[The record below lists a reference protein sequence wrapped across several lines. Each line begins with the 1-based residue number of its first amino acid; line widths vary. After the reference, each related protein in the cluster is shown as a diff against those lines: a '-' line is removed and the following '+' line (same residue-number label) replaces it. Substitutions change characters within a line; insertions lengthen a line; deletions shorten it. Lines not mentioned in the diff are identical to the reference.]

1 MPEQLPSNL
10 SQKIRVLFTDV
21 DDTLTFN
28 GEIPFETIQAIHQ
41 LRAAGI
47 LVVPVTGASAGW
59 CDCLLKTLPIKY
71 IVGENGAFYM
81 EQAEGGHTIIH
92 YLKAAEQVD
101 QDLDELKELAIKL
114 KKTFPDIGFT
124 QDQNFRISDV
134 ALDIGQAV
142 KVDFFRAKQATE
154 WLKSQGVNAKLSSIH
169 INIWIGDYNKASGAM
184 AWLETQQIALGEC
197 AFIGDSTNDE
207 AMFESI
213 PLTVG
218 VANVQR
224 FLPTLSHKPD
234 YITQQNG
241 GLGFIELANALLDK
255 KIEYK
260 IY

>member
-1 MPEQLPSNL
+1 MTMPEQLPSHL
-10 SQKIRVLFTDV
+10 SQNIRVLFTDV
-21 DDTLTFN
+21 DDTLTYK

-81 EQAEGGHTIIH
+81 EQAEGGHTITH
-92 YLKAAEQVD
+92 FLKAAERVEK
-101 QDLDELKELAIKL
+101 DLAQLKALAQQL
-114 KKTFPDIGFT
+114 KTTFADIGFT

-142 KVDFFRAKQATE
+142 KVEFSRAKQATE

-169 INIWIGDYNKASGAM
+169 INTWIGDYNKASGAL
-184 AWLETQQIALGEC
+184 AWIDAQQIPLAQC

-207 AMFESI
+207 AMFEAM
-213 PLTVG
+213 PLSVG

-241 GLGFIELANALLDK
+241 GLGFVELAKALLNK
-255 KIEYK
+255 N
-260 IY
+260 